1 MRTPDPALVE
11 ALGHLLAMRHVGE
24 AEAGTWEVLRA
35 ELEQVG
41 FSVGAVRRLQEAAVV
56 LRKNG
61 TAAIGLSGR
70 GVFIAQTVDELDAAI
85 AEKAQRA
92 KAAFYDLR
100 TLKRIRRTMLGQQP
114 IPEAA

>member
-1 MRTPDPALVE
+1 MSRAADPALVE

-24 AEAGTWEVLRA
+24 AEAGTWDVLRA

-41 FSVGAVRRLQEAAVV
+41 YSVGAVRRLQEAAVV
-56 LRKNG
+56 LRQNG
-61 TAAIGLSGR
+61 TAAIGLSGS
-70 GVFIAQTVDELDAAI
+70 GVFLANSVDELDAAI

-100 TLKRIRRTMLGQQP
+100 TLKRIRARMLGQL
-114 IPEAA
+114 EAA

>member
-1 MRTPDPALVE
+1 MSRAADPALVE

-24 AEAGTWEVLRA
+24 AEAGTWDVLRA

-41 FSVGAVRRLQEAAVV
+41 YSVGAVRRLQEAAVV
-56 LRKNG
+56 LRQNG
-61 TAAIGLSGR
+61 TAAIGLSGS
-70 GVFIAQTVDELDAAI
+70 GVFLANSVDELDAAI

-100 TLKRIRRTMLGQQP
+100 TLKRIRQRMLGQL
-114 IPEAA
+114 EAA